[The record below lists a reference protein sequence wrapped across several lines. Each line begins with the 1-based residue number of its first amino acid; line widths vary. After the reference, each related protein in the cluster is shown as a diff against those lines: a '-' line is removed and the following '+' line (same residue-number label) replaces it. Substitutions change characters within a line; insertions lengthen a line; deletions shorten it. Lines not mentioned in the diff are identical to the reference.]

1 MASRKV
7 ELSRELL
14 VASKVAKLFPESDKP
29 MSSISFNDTG
39 EYCVTAGD
47 DDSLNVYN
55 CKEGTVRSTLYS
67 KKYGVTLARFTHHKN
82 NVIYASTKED
92 GNNSKRIGS
101 V

>member
-14 VASKVAKLFPESDKP
+14 VGSKVAKVFPESDKP

-55 CKEGTVRSTLYS
+55 CKEGTYVGTL
-67 KKYGVTLARFTHHKN
+67 GLAILSMLI
-82 NVIYASTKED
+82 IY
-92 GNNSKRIGS
+92 